1 MDITSLTVVLS
12 VIVVV
17 AASVLIAFN
26 EPPLWVYLLS
36 CAGSLPLGSALL
48 SGPDFTSS
56 IADGSAAAW
65 ALRLAVTS
73 TVTVV
78 LSFFFGKDCRAGAE
92 DEDDPDHAPGH
103 GEPFTEGVA
112 RPPARHGSTAPTEL
126 PLVSPNSPWR
136 APTS

>member
-36 CAGSLPLGSALL
+36 CAGSFPL
-48 SGPDFTSS
+48 SS
-56 IADGSAAAW
+56 VLMRRPAFAAVAEDGSAAAW
-65 ALRLAVTS
+65 ALRLAVAF

-78 LSFFFGKDCRAGAE
+78 LSFLFGKDSRAGAE
-92 DEDDPDHAPGH
+92 DA
-103 GEPFTEGVA
+103 
-112 RPPARHGSTAPTEL
+112 APT
-126 PLVSPNSPWR
+126 PR
-136 APTS
+136 PTV

>member
-36 CAGSLPLGSALL
+36 CAGSYPLGSALL
-48 SGPDFTSS
+48 GGPDFTSP
-56 IADGSAAAW
+56 IADGSMAAW
-65 ALRLAVTS
+65 GLRLAVAS

-78 LSFFFGKDCRAGAE
+78 LSFLFGKDCRAGAE
-92 DEDDPDHAPGH
+92 ADGTPPR
-103 GEPFTEGVA
+103 EPRLPE
-112 RPPARHGSTAPTEL
+112 PARDSYEPRTSTQ
-126 PLVSPNSPWR
+126 
-136 APTS
+136 